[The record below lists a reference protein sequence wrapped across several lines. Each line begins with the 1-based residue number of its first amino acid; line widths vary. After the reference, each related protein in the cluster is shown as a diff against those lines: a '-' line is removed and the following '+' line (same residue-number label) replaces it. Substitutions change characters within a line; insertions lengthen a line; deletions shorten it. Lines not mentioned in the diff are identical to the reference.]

1 MLIGHHESHDNRRQ
15 KNPVG
20 MKCVTMVLPVFLPV
34 LLFSILTSVS
44 ISSEAANES
53 QQRDKNIEELMVL
66 SGIDAF
72 IKQLPALVNAGY
84 AILEQSPQVLTAEQF
99 KEVERVISTV
109 FAYESLRTELVRQ
122 FKKHYDALRFR
133 QVAELFHSPLAQRMT
148 EYEQALK
155 TPQATES
162 LTQYSNMLEKKPP
175 PQIRVDYVAQL
186 DNASY
191 STQLTL
197 LLQMHIIKNI
207 LLAASTSSDNDKALS
222 RVEINATLE
231 AVNKKISQQIHELVL
246 VSFLYTYRDVSN
258 TDLQQYINFYNND
271 NLQWFLKL
279 YISSMEKILNSVPV
293 NIAVLLRDK

>member
-1 MLIGHHESHDNRRQ
+1 
-15 KNPVG
+15 
-20 MKCVTMVLPVFLPV
+20 MVLPVFLPV